1 MQKCIP
7 SIAIAATITLL
18 TACNSQT
25 QEVTAQPEHSL
36 PTVNVLTVE
45 LSPGYAVDRE
55 YVGTVQA
62 GQSANL
68 GFELGGKVN
77 SLLVDEGDT
86 VVKGQPL
93 IRLDTQLLETEA
105 QQLGA
110 QLEQLDAQLDLT
122 RTNLQRQRQLKK
134 KGFSADAEI
143 DSLISQRDALLAN
156 VRQLNATLASNKL
169 RLEKSTIYAP
179 YTGKISQRFVSQG
192 DVVNVGAPT
201 LTLLAD
207 DLKEAR
213 IGVPIKYLQALSA
226 NTSAR
231 VRVGA
236 NTYDATLL
244 NPGAA
249 LDMRSRTVTLR
260 YLLPENTSALDGQ
273 LAYLQFAF
281 ETPKEGFWMPL
292 TGLTDGLRGTWNI
305 YAVVPGDSG
314 NQFISRRSVQVL
326 HADDQRAYVSGAID
340 NGDKVL
346 TDGVHRVV
354 SGQSVN
360 LAAE

>member
-7 SIAIAATITLL
+7 SVAIAATITLL

-25 QEVTAQPEHSL
+25 EEAAAQPEHNL

-45 LSPGYAVDRE
+45 LAPGYSVNRE

-122 RTNLQRQRQLKK
+122 RTNLKRQRQLKK

-156 VRQLNATLASNKL
+156 VRQLNASLSSNKL
-169 RLEKSTIYAP
+169 RQEKSTIYAP
-179 YTGKISQRFVSQG
+179 YNGKISQRYVSQG

-213 IGVPIKYLQALSA
+213 IGVPIKYLEALTANSSA
-226 NTSAR
+226 K
-231 VRVGA
+231 VRVA
-236 NTYDATLL
+236 SDVYPATLL

-260 YLLPENTSALDGQ
+260 YLLPEGSNALDGQ
-273 LAYLQFAF
+273 LAYLQFSF
-281 ETPKEGFWMPL
+281 ETPQEGFWMPL
-292 TGLTDGLRGTWNI
+292 TGLTDGLRGTWNV

-314 NQFISRRSVQVL
+314 SQFVSRRSVQVL
-326 HADDQRAYVSGAID
+326 HADEKKAYVSGAIGD
-340 NGDKVL
+340 GDKVL
-346 TDGVHRVV
+346 VDGVHRVV

-360 LAAE
+360 VAAE

>member
-7 SIAIAATITLL
+7 SIAIVASITLL
-18 TACNSQT
+18 TACNSHT
-25 QEVTAQPEHSL
+25 EEVASQPEHSIT
-36 PTVNVLTVE
+36 TVKALTVE
-45 LSPGYAVDRE
+45 LAPGYAVDRE

-77 SLLVDEGDT
+77 KLLVDEGDT
-86 VVKGQPL
+86 VAKGQPL
-93 IRLDTQLLETEA
+93 IKLDTQLLDTEA
-105 QQLGA
+105 QQLNA

-143 DSLISQRDALLAN
+143 DSLISQRDALRAN
-156 VRQLNATLASNKL
+156 VRQLQASLSSNRL
-169 RLEKSTIYAP
+169 RQEKSTIYAP
-179 YTGKISQRFVSQG
+179 YNGKISQRFVSQG

-213 IGVPIKYLQALSA
+213 IGVPIKYLEVLSSSP
-226 NTSAR
+226 SAK
-231 VRVGA
+231 VRVGT
-236 NTYDATLL
+236 NTYQATLL
-244 NPGAA
+244 NPGVAI
-249 LDMRSRTVTLR
+249 DMRSRTVTLR
-260 YLLPENTSALDGQ
+260 YLLPENANTLDGQ
-273 LAYLQFAF
+273 LAYLEFAF
-281 ETPKEGFWMPL
+281 ETPQEGFWMPL
-292 TGLTDGLRGTWNI
+292 SGLTDGLRGTWNV
-305 YAVVPGDSG
+305 YAVVPDDAG
-314 NQFISRRSVQVL
+314 NQLISRRSVQVL
-326 HADDQRAYVSGAID
+326 HADEHNAYVSGAIQ

-346 TDGVHRVV
+346 VDGVHRVV